1 VTPSPRVDL
10 HLHTTASDGRCTPAE
25 LVDRA
30 IAARLTVIAVTD
42 HDTTAGVAETQA
54 IGHRHGLEVIA
65 GIEIT
70 SMDGGRDTHI
80 LGYFYDIEDAELLN
94 FLATQRRA
102 RVDRVAAIGE
112 RLAALGV
119 PIDTRPLLEQAA
131 RDTGRSIGRPQ
142 IARAMIAAGH
152 VSGTSEAFDRWLGH
166 GCPGFVPRSGPT
178 PEEAIAMLHR
188 AGGLVSIAHP
198 GADDLADRIP
208 SLAAAGLD
216 AIEAFHSDHDAA
228 MVEQYSV
235 LARRLNLLVTGG
247 SDFHGSPE
255 HGLEPGSV
263 TLPADDWDCLR
274 KASTKHRV
282 GR

>member
-1 VTPSPRVDL
+1 MTPVPRVDL

-30 IAARLTVIAVTD
+30 LAAALTVIAVTD

-54 IGHRHGLEVIA
+54 IGAPRGLEVIA

-70 SMDGGRDTHI
+70 SMDGGRDAHI
-80 LGYFYDIEDAELLN
+80 LGYFYDIDDPALLT

-102 RVDRVAAIGE
+102 RVDRVVAIGE
-112 RLAALGV
+112 RLASLGM
-119 PIDTRPLLEQAA
+119 PIETRRLLEQAA

-142 IARAMIAAGH
+142 IANAMVDAGH
-152 VSGTSEAFDRWLGH
+152 VSSTREAFDRWLGH

-178 PEEAIAMLHR
+178 PEETIAVLHG

-198 GADDLADRIP
+198 GADDLAARIP
-208 SLAAAGLD
+208 SLVAAGLD
-216 AIEAFHSDHDAA
+216 ALEAFHSDHDAA
-228 MVEQYSV
+228 MVEQYAA
-235 LARRLNLLVTGG
+235 LARRLDLLVTGG
-247 SDFHGSPE
+247 SDFHGTPG

-263 TLPADDWDCLR
+263 TLPPDDWARLR
-274 KASTKHRV
+274 QASTKHRV
-282 GR
+282 SR

>member
-1 VTPSPRVDL
+1 MTTAPRVDL
-10 HLHTTASDGRCTPAE
+10 HLHTTASDGRYTPEE
-25 LVDRA
+25 LVDLS
-30 IAARLTVIAVTD
+30 IAAGLTVIAVTD
-42 HDTTAGVAETQA
+42 HDTTEGVAEAQA
-54 IGHRHGLEVIA
+54 VGQRRGLEVVA

-80 LGYFYDIEDAELLN
+80 LGYFYDIDDPALLT

-102 RVDRVAAIGE
+102 RVHRVVAIGE
-112 RLAALGV
+112 RLASLGV
-119 PIDTRPLLEQAA
+119 PIDTRPLLEQAH

-142 IARAMIAAGH
+142 IARAMVEAGH
-152 VSGTSEAFDRWLGH
+152 VSGTAEAFERWLGH
-166 GCPGFVPRSGPT
+166 GCRAFVPRSGPT
-178 PEEAIAMLHR
+178 PEEAIAVLHR

-216 AIEAFHSDHDAA
+216 ALEAFHSDHDAA
-228 MVEQYSV
+228 MVAQYAA
-235 LARRLNLLVTGG
+235 LARRLNLLITGG

-263 TLPADDWDCLR
+263 TLPPDEWDRLR
-274 KASTKHRV
+274 NAATRHRIS
-282 GR
+282 R